1 MEGTAVFGWYPV
13 PFIYTIRAR
22 SSTEKSTAL
31 GGEGEG
37 RASEGLFN
45 DAASLPPAVAAGCSE
60 MGMEATG
67 IMRCDAGDGPRGKRA
82 GEGAR
87 GHGQVNQCTR
97 RQTDITSTPPPPL
110 SPSFLPP
117 RPPFFTVSSEK
128 LR

>member
-1 MEGTAVFGWYPV
+1 MRP
-13 PFIYTIRAR
+13 P
-22 SSTEKSTAL
+22 
-31 GGEGEG
+31 
-37 RASEGLFN
+37 
-45 DAASLPPAVAAGCSE
+45 SLRPWLQRCSE

-97 RQTDITSTPPPPL
+97 RQTDITSTPPPL